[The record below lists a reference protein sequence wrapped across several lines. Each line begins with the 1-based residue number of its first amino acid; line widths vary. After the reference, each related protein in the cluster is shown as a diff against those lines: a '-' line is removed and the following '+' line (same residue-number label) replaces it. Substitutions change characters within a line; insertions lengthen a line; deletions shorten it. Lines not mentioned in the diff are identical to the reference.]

1 LIDGLTK
8 KRRIVIVGG
17 GISGLAAAHRV
28 FELQSQDSPE
38 EARPELLLLE
48 ASPRLGGT
56 VRTYRREGF
65 LLEAGPDSFISEKPA
80 ALELAR
86 RLGLEERL
94 IGTNEQNRRSFVV
107 RAGRLRPTPEGFQL
121 LAPSRFLPFLATD
134 IFTWRGKARMAL
146 DLLLP
151 RRKDLNGQSD
161 ESLAAFVRRRFG
173 QEALERMAQ
182 PMVGGI
188 YTADPEHLSLRA
200 TMPRF
205 LEMERRHRSL
215 ILAMW
220 KNARR
225 TEADA
230 RHTLRAS
237 GARYSL
243 FLSFDEGTQVLT
255 DALAASLPQGTAR
268 LNTKVL
274 SLRLN
279 PLSLEHRP
287 QTEDG
292 PRATPE
298 NLSSSSTRLK
308 DEPRPKDEQLSTSLS
323 HNSQTRKLE
332 NNSQSFESDSQSRV
346 LDDGPRRWLLQTD
359 TGETIGADAV
369 CLALPA
375 YAAARLLRDF
385 DDALAEELDA
395 IPYASTATVNLAY
408 RRADIPHPLDGFGFV
423 VPFIERRATLACT
436 FSSVKFP
443 SRAPRGHALLR
454 AFVGGALQ
462 PEMFDLD
469 EADMAEAVRRD
480 LRDLLGVNAPPLFA
494 HVEKWPRS
502 MAQYHLGHLER
513 LARINARLQ
522 NLPALALC
530 GNAYTG
536 AGLPDCIRSGES
548 AAVTLFEQLTSV

>member
-1 LIDGLTK
+1 MIDGLTK
-8 KRRIVIVGG
+8 RRRIVIVGG

-38 EARPELLLLE
+38 EARPEVLLLE
-48 ASPRLGGT
+48 ASSRLGGT

-94 IGTNEQNRRSFVV
+94 TGTNEQNRRSFVV
-107 RAGRLRPTPEGFQL
+107 RGGRLRPTPEGFQL
-121 LAPSRFLPFLATD
+121 LAPSRFLPFLTTD

-151 RRKDLNGQSD
+151 RRKDLNGQTE

-225 TEADA
+225 TEASA
-230 RHTLRAS
+230 RHTLAAS

-255 DALAASLPQGTAR
+255 DALAASLPHGAAR
-268 LNTKVL
+268 LDTKVQT
-274 SLRLN
+274 LRLN
-279 PLSLEHRP
+279 P
-287 QTEDG
+287 
-292 PRATPE
+292 PR
-298 NLSSSSTRLK
+298 L
-308 DEPRPKDEQLSTSLS
+308 DER
-323 HNSQTRKLE
+323 
-332 NNSQSFESDSQSRV
+332 
-346 LDDGPRRWLLQTD
+346 LDDAPRHWLLQTN
-359 TGETIGADAV
+359 TGEMISADAV

-375 YAAARLLRDF
+375 YAAARLLRETDS
-385 DDALAEELDA
+385 ALAEELDA

-443 SRAPRGHALLR
+443 SRAPEGHALLR

-462 PEMFDLD
+462 PEMFALD
-469 EADMAEAVRRD
+469 EADMTEAVRRD
-480 LRDLLGVNAPPLFA
+480 LRDLLGVTAPPLFA

-513 LARINARLQ
+513 LSRINTRLQ
-522 NLPALALC
+522 NFPTLALC
-530 GNAYTG
+530 GNAYNGT
-536 AGLPDCIRSGES
+536 GLPDCVRSGES
-548 AAVTLFEQLTSV
+548 AAAVLLEQLISA